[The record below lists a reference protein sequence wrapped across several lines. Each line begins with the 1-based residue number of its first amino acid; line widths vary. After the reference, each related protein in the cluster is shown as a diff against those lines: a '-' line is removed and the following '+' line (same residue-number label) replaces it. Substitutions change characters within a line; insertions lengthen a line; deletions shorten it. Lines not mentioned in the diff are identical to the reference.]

1 MKKKPPTLV
10 SLCLGVVGKHLE
22 DLIQDLD
29 EIAINFPADIK
40 VVHRNR
46 SQFCISNS
54 FARYICAY
62 TNIYIYIWR
71 DILVSIHMRMYI

>member
-1 MKKKPPTLV
+1 VKIKPPTLV
-10 SLCLGVVGKHLE
+10 SLCLGIVGKHLE

-46 SQFCISNS
+46 SRFCCA
-54 FARYICAY
+54 FDICF
-62 TNIYIYIWR
+62 
-71 DILVSIHMRMYI
+71 DL